1 MKLNMSKRVG
11 TKKGDVK
18 AMRREGNI
26 PAILYSQKRPTEN
39 VVVNGTEF
47 GAIIRQIEQGR
58 LATTVITLVDGKS
71 EVRAIVKDIQYH
83 PTSYQVLHLDFEELV
98 DGVPVKLK
106 VPVECT
112 GVADCVG
119 IKLGGFL
126 RQVIRYVRVECEDS
140 KNLPSNFE
148 VDVRDLGIRQ
158 SRRLAEI
165 PLPKGIRALTKL
177 DEVVVVIA
185 KR

>member
-26 PAILYSQKRPTEN
+26 PSILYSQKRPTEN
-39 VVVNGTEF
+39 IVVNSTEF

-58 LATTVITLVDGKS
+58 LATTVITLADGKS
-71 EVRAIVKDIQYH
+71 EIKAIVKDIQYH
-83 PTSYQVLHLDFEELV
+83 PTTYQVLHIDFEELV
-98 DGVPVKLK
+98 AGVPVKLK

-112 GVADCVG
+112 GVAECAG

-126 RQVIRYVRVECEDS
+126 RQVIRYVKVECEDP
-140 KNLPSNFE
+140 KHIPSNFA

-165 PLPKGIRALTKL
+165 PMPKGIRPLSKL
-177 DEVVVVIA
+177 EEVVVVIA